1 MTHLEVAGPA
11 RPNGAGP
18 GGTASRDPAGAAG
31 LAIALAALVATGFL
45 SIRLADARRED
56 AEQIRAAVIER
67 DRAATPAAA
76 PARAA
81 RRAGVKVCPR
91 SVDGYAR
98 AISIALGLRL
108 LDEEGHL
115 DTAALA
121 RLSGLALTAE
131 RRAERAA
138 VGPALPQRMGRGI
151 APATAPCVTVPR
163 RRL

>member
-1 MTHLEVAGPA
+1 MTRL
-11 RPNGAGP
+11 GAQ
-18 GGTASRDPAGAAG
+18 RAG

-56 AEQIRAAVIER
+56 AEQIRAARVAR
-67 DRAATPAAA
+67 DHAAAPAAA
-76 PARAA
+76 PARAP
-81 RRAGVKVCPR
+81 RRAGVEVCPR
-91 SVDGYAR
+91 AVDGYAR

-108 LDEEGHL
+108 LDANRQL

-138 VGPALPQRMGRGI
+138 GGPALPQRMGRGI
-151 APATAPCVTVPR
+151 APAAAPCVTVPR
-163 RRL
+163 RR

>member
-1 MTHLEVAGPA
+1 VT
-11 RPNGAGP
+11 R
-18 GGTASRDPAGAAG
+18 TGAARVG
-31 LAIALAALVATGFL
+31 LAVALAALVATGFL

-56 AEQIRAAVIER
+56 AEHIRAALIER
-67 DRAATPAAA
+67 DRAAAPAAA

-81 RRAGVKVCPR
+81 RRAGVNVCPR

-98 AISIALGLRL
+98 AISIALGVRL
-108 LDEEGHL
+108 LDKEGQL

-138 VGPALPQRMGRGI
+138 AGPALPQRMGRGV
-151 APATAPCVTVPR
+151 ATAAAPCVSVPR
-163 RRL
+163 RR